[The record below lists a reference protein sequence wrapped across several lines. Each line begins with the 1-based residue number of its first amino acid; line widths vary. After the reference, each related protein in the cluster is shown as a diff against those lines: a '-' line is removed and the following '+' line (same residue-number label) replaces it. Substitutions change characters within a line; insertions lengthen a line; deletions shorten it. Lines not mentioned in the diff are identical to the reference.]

1 VVNLEHKNVITF
13 FNKEMD
19 DEKKYFYLCLG
30 YCEGTLK
37 DVIDVHSKIPAKIE
51 KVRSDPAKENLI
63 KLMQKDRKESGG

>member
-1 VVNLEHKNVITF
+1 
-13 FNKEMD
+13 MD
-19 DEKKYFYLCLG
+19 DEKQYFYLCLG

-63 KLMQKDRKESGG
+63 KLMQKDRK